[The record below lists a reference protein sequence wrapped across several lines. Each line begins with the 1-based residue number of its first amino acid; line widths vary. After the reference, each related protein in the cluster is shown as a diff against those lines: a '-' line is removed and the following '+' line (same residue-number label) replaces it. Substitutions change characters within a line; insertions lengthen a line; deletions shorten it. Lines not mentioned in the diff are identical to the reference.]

1 MSTRPMTCGEFTERL
16 SEFLEHELDDAA
28 RAAMEHH
35 AASCIECGA
44 LIADLRQLRVASS
57 SLPVLV
63 PSRDLWAGIA
73 ARIETPVLELKPG
86 SVTPAQRQVNRFSV
100 NRNVWL
106 GVAAAALVAVTAT
119 VTHEVTKRAV
129 TSTRAVVA
137 VTPTPGSANPATPD
151 TANAASHQGAVVVD
165 TTFNFPSASASKG
178 ATTSL
183 ASNSRAKISAEE
195 TYDHEISALLV
206 IVDHHQTELDSST
219 VAVITHNLRIIDDAI
234 AQCRLALK
242 KDPASRY
249 LMQSLDDALNT
260 KVQLLRTAALL
271 PART

>member
-1 MSTRPMTCGEFTERL
+1 MTRPMTCGEFTERL
-16 SEFLEHELDDAA
+16 SELLEHELDDAT
-28 RAAMEHH
+28 RAAMERH
-35 AASCIECGA
+35 AAGCAECGVLVA
-44 LIADLRQLRVASS
+44 ELRELRVASS
-57 SLPVLV
+57 SLPVLA
-63 PSRDLWAGIA
+63 PGRDLWAGISS
-73 ARIETPVLELKPG
+73 RIETPVLELKPG
-86 SVTPAQRQVNRFSV
+86 SATPARQQVNRPHV

-119 VTHEVTKRAV
+119 VTHEMTKRSVSA
-129 TSTRAVVA
+129 
-137 VTPTPGSANPATPD
+137 TPTLVATTARPDSANAPSRD
-151 TANAASHQGAVVVD
+151 TANVISRQPAAVVD
-165 TTFNFPSASASKG
+165 STFNFPSQSRR
-178 ATTSL
+178 ATASL
-183 ASNSRAKISAEE
+183 ASNSRSKLSTEE

-219 VAVITHNLRIIDDAI
+219 VAVIKRNLRIIDDAI
-234 AQCRLALK
+234 VQCHLALK